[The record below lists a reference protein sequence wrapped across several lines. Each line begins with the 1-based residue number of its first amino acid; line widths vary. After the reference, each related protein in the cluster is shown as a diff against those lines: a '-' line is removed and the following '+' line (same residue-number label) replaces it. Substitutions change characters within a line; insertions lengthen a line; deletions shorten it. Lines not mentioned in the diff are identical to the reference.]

1 MKKRMKKGKTLK
13 TLGLALLLLMGLM
26 GSLTACGSKE
36 SEEDVKEKIDKAN
49 EKVAELE
56 EEDEKDREF
65 VFREEQTGAV
75 LTKYNGTAEEVEI
88 PEDYNGLAVVK
99 IESAAFKNNETVK
112 VIQIP
117 RTVTTIQSGTLQEEC
132 GITIRGYTNT
142 YAEYYAMSLG
152 LTFESVGENTFQ
164 ADSITIWDKE
174 GAHCTNIYRGQIID
188 DEELAGITFKK
199 VDGESVLLLDNCD
212 IGSIEVEEYAALTI
226 ELAAGSDNKITGG
239 RGKDGIWSHG
249 NLTVKGDG
257 KLSVF
262 GCDYYSIVDGA
273 GAGSYVGYGISV
285 EGNLNIEEN
294 AKVYAKSGNS
304 KKSWFAIGVAVN
316 GGNVTVSGNGML
328 EAVGGDNEEGL
339 IVPALL
345 VESFNN
351 RGGEILLE
359 NVNVTGGGAIVPL
372 VYRWTDEE
380 TGQIQEENGGQ
391 SISGVSEV
399 TWMEEQGFV
408 GASTHIIIGQ

>member
-1 MKKRMKKGKTLK
+1 MKKRMKKRKELK
-13 TLGLALLLLMGLM
+13 TLGLALLLFVGLM

-56 EEDEKDREF
+56 EEDEKDQEF
-65 VFREEQTGAV
+65 VFREEETGAI

-99 IESAAFKNNETVK
+99 IESDTFKNNETVK
-112 VIQIP
+112 AIQIP
-117 RTVTTIQSGTLQEEC
+117 RTVTTIQSGTLQDEC
-132 GITIRGYTNT
+132 GIVIRGYANT

-188 DEELAGITFKK
+188 DEELAGVTFKK
-199 VDGESVLLLDNCD
+199 VDGKSVLLLDNCD
-212 IGSIEVEEYAALTI
+212 IGSIEVEEFAALTI

-239 RGKDGIWSHG
+239 RGKEGIWTHG

-262 GCDYYSIVDGA
+262 GGDYYRAENTGSSI
-273 GAGSYVGYGISV
+273 GYGIIV
-285 EGNLNIEEN
+285 EGNLSIEEN
-294 AKVYAKSGNS
+294 AKVYAKAGDG
-304 KKSWFAIGVAVN
+304 KKVRNGIGVNVS
-316 GGNVTVSGNGML
+316 GGNLTVSDGGML
-328 EAVGGDNEEGL
+328 EAVSGESEEAAAAAG
-339 IVPALL
+339 LL
-345 VESFNN
+345 VQNFVE
-351 RGGEILLE
+351 RGGEIVLE
-359 NVNVTGGGAIVPL
+359 NVNVTGGGAIVPF

-380 TGQIQEENGGQ
+380 TGQTQEEIGGQ

-399 TWMEEQGFV
+399 TWVEEQGFV